1 MGSALGGSQFGS
13 KLTAYQPM
21 ASPQQLNLLMG
32 ILGERSGLG
41 WGGQNTGESGQ
52 LPSNLA
58 PCSRFEHIRNRKHPR
73 LCVLK
78 ALLLGYCSE
87 ARCL

>member
-1 MGSALGGSQFGS
+1 MGQFGS
-13 KLTAYQPM
+13 KLSAYQPM
-21 ASPQQLNLLMG
+21 ASPQQLNLLMS
-32 ILGERSGLG
+32 ILGEWRGQGWWG
-41 WGGQNTGESGQ
+41 WGAAQNTGESGQ